1 MRDLG
6 PSQIHLWQYPI
17 GDPPDGR
24 HLAHAI
30 TLLSD
35 TEKNRYAAFH
45 FEKHAAEYALSHAML
60 RLALSEYAPV
70 RPDQWQF
77 LTGEKGKPEIAAPAL
92 DTPLWFNLSHTDGFA
107 ICVTGRVRHLGV
119 DVENMNRR
127 TSYQDLAQRF
137 FAPSESEYIRNLSP
151 SLQREAFF
159 RIWTL
164 KEAYIKA
171 DGRGL
176 SIPLDSFCF
185 RFPPETPTQVAFG
198 SEGGSH
204 AEANPAAWSFFEVP
218 HEPDFRIS
226 VAVKNPGPSTLHLEC
241 HQAADLF
248 SQF

>member
-1 MRDLG
+1 MRELG

-17 GDPPDGR
+17 GDPPDAR
-24 HLAHAI
+24 HLARAM

-35 TEKNRYAAFH
+35 AEKNRCAAFH
-45 FEKHAAEYALSHAML
+45 MEKHAAEYALSHAML

-70 RPDQWQF
+70 RPEQWQL

-92 DTPLWFNLSHTDGFA
+92 DTPLCFNLSHTDGFA
-107 ICVTGRVRHLGV
+107 VCVAGRFRHLGV

-127 TSYQDLAQRF
+127 TSHQELAQRF
-137 FAPSESEYIRNLSP
+137 FAPAESEYLRSLPP

-185 RFPPETPTQVAFG
+185 RFPTENPAQVALE
-198 SEGGSH
+198 SNAQS
-204 AEANPAAWSFFEVP
+204 NPDHWSFFEFR
-218 HEPDFRIS
+218 HGEDYRIS
-226 VAVKNPGPSTLHLEC
+226 IGAKGPASGTLQVLRLE
-241 HQAADLF
+241 AATLF
-248 SQF
+248 